1 MDPEAAQLEKQHV
14 HDVYRSTAPYFSDLQ
29 SKAWPRVRQFLQ
41 DQKPGSLIADIGCG
55 TGKYLKVNSQVHIL
69 GCDYCEPLVEIA
81 RSRGCEVMVCDN
93 LNLPF
98 RDQGF
103 DAIIS
108 IGVIHH
114 FSTKQ
119 RRIRAIKE
127 MARILVPGGQL
138 MIYVWAM
145 EQKNRHFEKQDVLVP
160 WNRALC
166 SQLYSESSQSGRQRQ
181 GGHAETSRACHPPCS
196 RWSCSVCFK
205 EQYNSKR
212 SHSLD
217 YGPVMTRTCCGS
229 VWKEGEEENG
239 FYNTLGKSLRS
250 WFFSRSLDE
259 SALQKQT
266 ESVRPLRTTEGWA
279 SNTVSVQPSRLR
291 SLDFEHPEPFA
302 TKEPN
307 LDEEVF
313 LETSQKHLQWLKA
326 PGTSKHLNGDQGENR
341 RNGGET
347 CLPSANAGE
356 SCVGSGAREKGYTAG
371 DKVLRRSSAVS
382 SPDSTPD
389 DTISADTQQPSLW
402 DSRAFMRYYHVFRE
416 GELQALLRESVP
428 ELHILSSGNDHGNW
442 CIVAEKKGTL

>member
-14 HDVYRSTAPYFSDLQ
+14 HDVYKSTAPYFSELQ

-55 TGKYLKVNSQVHIL
+55 TGKYLKVNSQIHIL
-69 GCDYCEPLVEIA
+69 GCDYCGPLVEIA
-81 RSRGCEVMVCDN
+81 WNRGCEVMVCDN
-93 LNLPF
+93 LHLPF

-127 MARILVPGGQL
+127 MARVLVPGGQL

-145 EQKNRHFEKQDVLVP
+145 EQKKRCFEKQDVLVP

-166 SQLYSESSQSGRQRQ
+166 SQLFSESSQSGRKRQ
-181 GGHAETSRACHPPCS
+181 CGHPETSHSYHLPSSEC
-196 RWSCSVCFK
+196 SCSVCFK
-205 EQYNSKR
+205 ERCDSKR

-217 YGPVMTRTCCGS
+217 YEPVMTRTCCGS
-229 VWKEGEEENG
+229 ILKEGEEENR
-239 FYNTLGKSLRS
+239 FYNTLGKSFRS

-259 SALQKQT
+259 STLRKQI
-266 ESVRPLRTTEGWA
+266 EKVRPLRNTEGWA
-279 SNTVSVQPSRLR
+279 NNTVSVQPSRHQ
-291 SLDFEHPEPFA
+291 DFEHQEPFS

-313 LETSQKHLQWLKA
+313 LETSQKHLEWLRA
-326 PGTSKHLNGDQGENR
+326 PGTSKHFNGDQEENR
-341 RNGGET
+341 RNGGEIFP
-347 CLPSANAGE
+347 PSTNTGE
-356 SCVGSGAREKGYTAG
+356 NCVDASDLKNGYPS
-371 DKVLRRSSAVS
+371 DSKILRRISAVS
-382 SPDSTPD
+382 STDSNPD
-389 DTISADTQQPSLW
+389 DTISVDEQQPRIL

-416 GELQALLRESVP
+416 GELCDLLQENVS

-442 CIVAEKKGTL
+442 CIIAEKKERL

>member
-1 MDPEAAQLEKQHV
+1 MEVRMDPEAAQLEKQHV
-14 HDVYRSTAPYFSDLQ
+14 HDVYKSTAPYFSDLQ

-69 GCDYCEPLVEIA
+69 GCDYCGPLVEIA
-81 RSRGCEVMVCDN
+81 RNRGCEVMVCDN

-119 RRIRAIKE
+119 RRIRAVKE
-127 MARILVPGGQL
+127 MTRILAPGGQL

-166 SQLYSESSQSGRQRQ
+166 SQLFSESSPSGRQRQ
-181 GGHAETSRACHPPCS
+181 CGHPETSRPPCPEY
-196 RWSCSVCFK
+196 SCSVCFK
-205 EQYNSKR
+205 ERCTSKR
-212 SHSLD
+212 SHSLE
-217 YGPVMTRTCCGS
+217 YEPVMTRTCCRS
-229 VWKEGEEENG
+229 ILKEGEEENG
-239 FYNTLGKSLRS
+239 FYNTLEKSFRS

-259 SALQKQT
+259 STLRKQI
-266 ESVRPLRTTEGWA
+266 ESVRPLRNTEGWA
-279 SNTVSVQPSRLR
+279 SDTVSVQPSRLP
-291 SLDFEHPEPFA
+291 SLDFERQEPFT
-302 TKEPN
+302 TKEPS

-313 LETSQKHLQWLKA
+313 LETSQKHLQWLRA
-326 PGTSKHLNGDQGENR
+326 PGTSKHLNGDQGGNR
-341 RNGGET
+341 RNGGEAF
-347 CLPSANAGE
+347 LPSEN
-356 SCVGSGAREKGYTAG
+356 CVESGALEKGFPSDG
-371 DKVLRRSSAVS
+371 KIPRRISTVS
-382 SPDSTPD
+382 STDSDPD
-389 DTISADTQQPSLW
+389 DTISADKQQPNIL

-416 GELQALLRESVP
+416 GELCGLLRENVS
-428 ELHILSSGNDHGNW
+428 ELHILSSWNDHGNW
-442 CIVAEKKGTL
+442 CIVAEKKEKL

>member
-1 MDPEAAQLEKQHV
+1 MDHEAAQLEKQHV
-14 HDVYRSTAPYFSDLQ
+14 HAVYESTAPYFSDLQ

-41 DQKPGSLIADIGCG
+41 EQKPGSLIADIGCG
-55 TGKYLKVNSQVHIL
+55 SGKYLKVNSQVHTL
-69 GCDYCEPLVEIA
+69 GCDYCGPLVEIA

-127 MARILVPGGQL
+127 MARVLVPGGQL

-145 EQKNRHFEKQDVLVP
+145 EQKKRHFEKQDVFVP

-166 SQLYSESSQSGRQRQ
+166 SQLFSDSNLPGRKNQCGCPESS
-181 GGHAETSRACHPPCS
+181 HPSLLPGPES
-196 RWSCSVCFK
+196 SCSVCLK
-205 EQYNSKR
+205 ERCDSKR

-217 YGPVMTRTCCGS
+217 HDPVMVGACCTALSKGD
-229 VWKEGEEENG
+229 EEENG
-239 FYNTLGKSLRS
+239 FYDTLGKSVRS

-259 SALQKQT
+259 STLRKQV
-266 ESVRPLRTTEGWA
+266 ERVRPLRNTEGWSRA
-279 SNTVSVQPSRLR
+279 PVSSQPSRSS
-291 SLDFEHPEPFA
+291 SLDCDHQEPFSVR
-302 TKEPN
+302 EQN
-307 LDEEVF
+307 IDEDVF
-313 LETSQKHLQWLKA
+313 VETPQKHLEWLRA
-326 PGTSKHLNGDQGENR
+326 PNTMKHLNGDHKGDR
-341 RNGGET
+341 RSRDGNWLDSTTQET
-347 CLPSANAGE
+347 CVDAGNSEEGNQSAG
-356 SCVGSGAREKGYTAG
+356 KI
-371 DKVLRRSSAVS
+371 LRRISAVS
-382 SPDSTPD
+382 STDSNPDEAISVKEQPD
-389 DTISADTQQPSLW
+389 IL

-416 GELQALLRESVP
+416 GELCGLVEENVA

-442 CIVAEKKGTL
+442 CIIAEKKENCD

>member
-14 HDVYRSTAPYFSDLQ
+14 HDVYESTAPYFSDLQ

-41 DQKPGSLIADIGCG
+41 DQRPGSLIADIGCG
-55 TGKYLKVNSQVHIL
+55 VGKYLKVNSQVHTL

-81 RSRGCEVMVCDN
+81 RNRGCEVMVCDN

-127 MARILVPGGQL
+127 MARVLAPGGQL

-166 SQLYSESSQSGRQRQ
+166 SRLLSESHQSWEHPCGHSMSQDSQ
-181 GGHAETSRACHPPCS
+181 GPGSTFGCA
-196 RWSCSVCFK
+196 VCFK
-205 EQYNSKR
+205 GRCDSKR
-212 SHSLD
+212 SHSMD
-217 YGPVMTRTCCGS
+217 YGPAVARTCCGDIS
-229 VWKEGEEENG
+229 KEGEEENG
-239 FYNTLGKSLRS
+239 LYNNFGKSFRS

-259 SALQKQT
+259 STLRKQI
-266 ESVRPLRTTEGWA
+266 ERARPMKTTKDWA
-279 SNTVSVQPSRLR
+279 NNSTVSRQPSRHP
-291 SLDFEHPEPFA
+291 SLDLPQEPFS
-302 TKEPN
+302 TKGPN
-307 LDEEVF
+307 LDEVF
-313 LETSQKHLQWLKA
+313 VNTSSQRHLGWQEATGSSENLYGHQRGESRKKK
-326 PGTSKHLNGDQGENR
+326 GGDFLDIIDTRDNVSSGNVID
-341 RNGGET
+341 
-347 CLPSANAGE
+347 PSA
-356 SCVGSGAREKGYTAG
+356 RKI
-371 DKVLRRSSAVS
+371 LRRVSAFES
-382 SPDSTPD
+382 TDSKPED
-389 DTISADTQQPSLW
+389 PSYAEEQQDAS

-416 GELQALLRESVP
+416 GELSALLQESVS
-428 ELHILSSGNDHGNW
+428 ELQVLSAGNDHGNW
-442 CIVAEKKGTL
+442 CIIAEKRGNWE

>member
-1 MDPEAAQLEKQHV
+1 MDHEAAQLEKQHV
-14 HDVYRSTAPYFSDLQ
+14 HDVYESTAPYFSDLQ

-41 DQKPGSLIADIGCG
+41 EQKPGSLIADIGCG
-55 TGKYLKVNSQVHIL
+55 TGKYLKVNSQVHTV
-69 GCDYCEPLVEIA
+69 GCDYCGPLVEIA

-127 MARILVPGGQL
+127 MARVLVPGGQL

-166 SQLYSESSQSGRQRQ
+166 SRLLSESSQPGRKMPC
-181 GGHAETSRACHPPCS
+181 GHPERSHPYHPSCS
-196 RWSCSVCFK
+196 VCSCSVCFK
-205 EQYNSKR
+205 GQCDSTQ
-212 SHSLD
+212 SHSVG
-217 YGPVMTRTCCGS
+217 YEPVMAGTCCAS
-229 VWKEGEEENG
+229 IPKESEEENG
-239 FYNTLGKSLRS
+239 FYNTLGKSFRS

-259 SALQKQT
+259 STLRKQI
-266 ESVRPLRTTEGWA
+266 ERVRPLKNTEGWVN
-279 SNTVSVQPSRLR
+279 STISVQPARHS
-291 SLDFEHPEPFA
+291 SLDLDHQEPFS
-302 TKEPN
+302 TREQH
-307 LDEEVF
+307 LEEEVF
-313 LETSQKHLQWLKA
+313 VETPQKHLEWLKA
-326 PGTSKHLNGDQGENR
+326 RATRKHLNGDHQGEIR
-341 RNGGET
+341 RHGDGNFLDST
-347 CLPSANAGE
+347 NTNE
-356 SCVGSGAREKGYTAG
+356 SCEDRGNLEERNASASKILR
-371 DKVLRRSSAVS
+371 KVSAVES
-382 SPDSTPD
+382 TDSIPD
-389 DTISADTQQPSLW
+389 DTISVEEQQPDIL

-416 GELQALLRESVP
+416 GELCGLLKENVS

-442 CIVAEKKGTL
+442 CIIAEKKEN